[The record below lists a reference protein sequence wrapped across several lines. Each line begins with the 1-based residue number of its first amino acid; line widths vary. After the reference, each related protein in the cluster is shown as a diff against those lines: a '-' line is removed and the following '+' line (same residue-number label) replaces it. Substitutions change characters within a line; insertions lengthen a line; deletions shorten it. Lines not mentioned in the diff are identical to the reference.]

1 MIARTSGCWRL
12 RDDLLIMLAFS
23 DLSSK
28 KFVGE
33 KGAPEPATPT
43 ADRRYSTPQTTPSH
57 RASQPPGHPPP
68 TATDPTQS
76 ACAEVEFCARTSL
89 SQPAAAASRRPGTPL
104 GPALLPRSPP
114 RPPPPVVCPPGGGRR
129 RPVASS
135 AVLPLVRPPATVGSN
150 VDLLPGCRGMRAGM
164 PVAGLQLAYV
174 GIRPG
179 CEPASSTVSGGT
191 GVRSSALHARAGRA
205 GGRARASCSSPR

>member
-1 MIARTSGCWRL
+1 MPPRAAAGRRRLHHPVQASGAL

-89 SQPAAAASRRPGTPL
+89 SQPAARCFSTPRHAARPRTATPLTPATSPARSVPTGGWTTAPRRLVRRPAPGSPARDGRFQRRCAAGVQGNARGQARRNIHSFL
-104 GPALLPRSPP
+104 GFSP
-114 RPPPPVVCPPGGGRR
+114 G
-129 RPVASS
+129 ASG
-135 AVLPLVRPPATVGSN
+135 ARADFPPA
-150 VDLLPGCRGMRAGM
+150 
-164 PVAGLQLAYV
+164 
-174 GIRPG
+174 
-179 CEPASSTVSGGT
+179 GGT
-191 GVRSSALHARAGRA
+191 SG
-205 GGRARASCSSPR
+205 

>member
-1 MIARTSGCWRL
+1 MRANRSWHAKIGPGSTKRNPCMSPVHIWQ
-12 RDDLLIMLAFS
+12 RDDLRIMLAFS

-89 SQPAAAASRRPGTPL
+89 SQPAARCFSTPRHAARPRTATPLTPATSPARSVPTGGWTTAPRRLVRRPAPGS
-104 GPALLPRSPP
+104 PARDG
-114 RPPPPVVCPPGGGRR
+114 RFQRRCAAGVQGNARGHARR
-129 RPVASS
+129 RP
-135 AVLPLVRPPATVGSN
+135 PACLRWN
-150 VDLLPGCRGMRAGM
+150 PRRL
-164 PVAGLQLAYV
+164 
-174 GIRPG
+174 
-179 CEPASSTVSGGT
+179 
-191 GVRSSALHARAGRA
+191 
-205 GGRARASCSSPR
+205 RARL

>member
-1 MIARTSGCWRL
+1 MNHPRPPASQ

-89 SQPAAAASRRPGTPL
+89 SQPAARCFSTPRHAARPRTATPLTPATSPARSVPTGGWTTAPRRLVRRPAPGS
-104 GPALLPRSPP
+104 PARDG
-114 RPPPPVVCPPGGGRR
+114 RFQRRCAAGVQGNARGHARR
-129 RPVASS
+129 RP
-135 AVLPLVRPPATVGSN
+135 PAYLRWN
-150 VDLLPGCRGMRAGM
+150 PRRL
-164 PVAGLQLAYV
+164 
-174 GIRPG
+174 
-179 CEPASSTVSGGT
+179 
-191 GVRSSALHARAGRA
+191 
-205 GGRARASCSSPR
+205 RARL